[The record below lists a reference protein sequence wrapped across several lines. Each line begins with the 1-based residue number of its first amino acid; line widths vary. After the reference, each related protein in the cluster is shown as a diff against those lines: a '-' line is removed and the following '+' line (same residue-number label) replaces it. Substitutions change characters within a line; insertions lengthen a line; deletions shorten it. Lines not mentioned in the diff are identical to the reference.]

1 MFSNLKKFLNNKEK
15 KILDFGC
22 GNGRFSEQLGKIN
35 NNVKVIAVDK
45 EKKLIDIAKR
55 E

>member
-1 MFSNLKKFLNNKEK
+1 MFSNLKKFLIIKK
-15 KILDFGC
+15 KILDFSC

-45 EKKLIDIAKR
+45 EKN
-55 E
+55 